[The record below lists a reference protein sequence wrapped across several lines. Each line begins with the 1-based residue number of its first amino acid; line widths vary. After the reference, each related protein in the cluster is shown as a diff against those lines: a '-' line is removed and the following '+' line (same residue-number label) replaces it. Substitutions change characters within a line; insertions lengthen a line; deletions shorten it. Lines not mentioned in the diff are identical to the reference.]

1 MEKKMKIVIKALP
14 DLEIRSGVYV
24 IKPNGEWDKYE
35 YKDVRGKVDVEGK
48 YIIVLAGREYQLI
61 NKLRIPQKEWK
72 KFLYYD
78 ILNSDEIELMNKDLG
93 QLTDRELTRLIKHRW
108 LVYNE
113 INNQEIE
120 VRVDRDCIPE
130 KIESNMLS
138 LYTENEFWKRWF
150 NRYFFKEKTRIKIK
164 LPIYDTELE
173 VSIDKIDIEKFDYAA
188 RLVTDRLNAYTVAY
202 KDRKT
207 EHQIALMSMLDLAL
221 LSIREESNKTK

>member
-48 YIIVLAGREYQLI
+48 YRIVLAGREYQLI

-78 ILNSDEIELMNKDLG
+78 ILNSDEIELMNRDLG

-207 EHQIALMSMLDLAL
+207 EHQIALMSKLDLAL
-221 LSIREESNKTK
+221 LSIRKESNETK

>member
-14 DLEIRSGVYV
+14 DLEVRSGVYV

-35 YKDVRGKVDVEGK
+35 YKDVRGKVDAEGK
-48 YIIVLAGREYQLI
+48 YRIVLAGREYQLI
-61 NKLRIPQKEWK
+61 NRLRIPQKEWK

-78 ILNSDEIELMNKDLG
+78 LLNSDEIELMKQDFG
-93 QLTDRELTRLIKHRW
+93 QLTNRELTRLIKHRW

-120 VRVDRDCIPE
+120 VRVDRECIPE
-130 KIESNMLS
+130 RIESYMLS

-150 NRYFFKEKTRIKIK
+150 NRYFFKERTRIKIK
-164 LPIYDTELE
+164 LRIYDTELE
-173 VSIDKIDIEKFDYAA
+173 VNIDKKDIVKFDFAA

-202 KDRKT
+202 KDCKQDH
-207 EHQIALMSMLDLAL
+207 EIALMTMLDLAL
-221 LSIREESNKTK
+221 LSIRKESNESE